1 MKNIPILSH
10 SLAAATALL
19 ISAELLAAEE
29 TLIIEEESELLL
41 IENGADSEELSLD
54 IEEGEE
60 ESLLLEDA
68 STEDQSLEQEFE
80 FAEEDSVS
88 EDIDSENNA
97 FENNSPETALEDEP
111 LLKLD
116 QLWAETNHFGD
127 SNASA
132 DNQSY
137 LHGKASLNWN
147 RDQWEVKASARF
159 DAYSQNG
166 DQDFDD
172 AGLDYDETYI
182 RYRTANSAT
191 TIGAQKIIWGR
202 IDEFPPTDRLSTQ
215 DLRRVALD
223 DLEDRRLASPTI
235 RYEHFFEDS
244 KLDIVAYPSFR
255 EAQLPDRDSTWF
267 PVNRDT
273 GDILGLKT
281 NAALEAVVKTAAI
294 KENAPNSEGG
304 IGARFSSLGPIGDY
318 AVTVQRGRASV
329 PYFAFNP
336 ATNTIEGRYPRNWM
350 VGGDIAMEALGGTL
364 KLEGN
369 WLSDTPVTRKDGRYT
384 TAESVSWGVA
394 LELFP
399 GDGDARL
406 NLQLTGQNLL
416 GAPSTIDRQEIYSFN
431 GSFETPFADNNWRAK
446 ARFNMGLDEKDIY
459 LNPELAYTGLEA
471 QEIYLELHY
480 FDGREGTVGDFYQDN
495 SVAALGWRI
504 DL

>member
-1 MKNIPILSH
+1 MKAAQGATMKNTSILSH

-19 ISAELLAAEE
+19 ISAELLAAED

-41 IENGADSEELSLD
+41 IEDGADSQELTLD
-54 IEEGEE
+54 IEEGED

-68 STEDQSLEQEFE
+68 SAEDEPLEQEFE
-80 FAEEDSVS
+80 FAEEEHTPEDDSLEIS
-88 EDIDSENNA
+88 QE
-97 FENNSPETALEDEP
+97 ETP
-111 LLKLD
+111 LFKLD
-116 QLWAETNHFGD
+116 RLWAETNHFGD

-137 LHGKASLNWN
+137 LHGKASLNWK
-147 RDQWEVKASARF
+147 RDQWEVKASARV

-166 DQDFDD
+166 DRDFDD
-172 AGLDYDETYI
+172 AGLDYDESYI
-182 RYRTANSAT
+182 RYRTENSAT

-281 NAALEAVVKTAAI
+281 NALLEAVVKTTPI

-350 VGGDIAMEALGGTL
+350 IGGDIAMEALGGTL
-364 KLEGN
+364 KFEGN

-384 TAESVSWGVA
+384 TTESVSWGVA

-446 ARFNMGLDEKDIY
+446 VRFNAGLDEKDIY

-471 QEIYLELHY
+471 QEIYFELHY
-480 FDGREGTVGDFYQDN
+480 FDGSEGTVGGFYQDN
-495 SVAALGWRI
+495 SIAALGWRA